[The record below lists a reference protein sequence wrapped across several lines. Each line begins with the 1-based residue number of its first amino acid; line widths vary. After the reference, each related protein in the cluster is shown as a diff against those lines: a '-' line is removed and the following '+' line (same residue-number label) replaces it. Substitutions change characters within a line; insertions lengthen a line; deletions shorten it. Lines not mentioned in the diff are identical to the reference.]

1 MLPCD
6 AMKELLVG
14 MIYDELDPVD
24 RERAEEHLRTCVPCR
39 EELEALRGVSSVLT
53 EQGPVVPDLPAPTV
67 TVLPARV
74 PRAPLWAAAA
84 AILVAAFLSTFALS
98 QATLQVDT
106 DGWTVAFGPPPQ
118 EDQVLTDLLEM
129 TRREATLA
137 AQATFDE
144 RFARM
149 DRGQAFMP
157 SDPALNQWQE
167 QMVRRIDDWQRQQ
180 RADLHQVRQQNQN
193 LQRETARTRD
203 LVEYTLLASE
213 APRLVGQ

>member
-1 MLPCD
+1 
-6 AMKELLVG
+6 MKELLVG
-14 MIYDELDPVD
+14 MLYDELDPAD
-24 RERAEEHLRTCVPCR
+24 RGRLEEHLRACPACR
-39 EELEALRGVSSVLT
+39 EELEALRGISQVLK

-84 AILVAAFLSTFALS
+84 AILVAALLTTFALS
-98 QATLQVDT
+98 QATLQVDPE
-106 DGWTVAFGPPPQ
+106 GWTVAFGSPPQ
-118 EDQVLTDLLEM
+118 EDQSLTDLLEM

-144 RFARM
+144 RFGRM
-149 DRGQAFMP
+149 GQGRASAPAGQAL
-157 SDPALNQWQE
+157 DQWQE
-167 QMVRRIDDWQRQQ
+167 QMVRRLDDWQRQH
-180 RADLHQVRQQNQN
+180 RADLHQVRLQNQD
-193 LQRETARTRD
+193 LLRRTERTQE